1 MKHINNYEKVTGS
14 MSYCY
19 IVGSMDSINDSELLN
34 FVKKI
39 IDIIST
45 NEGKD
50 EDFIK
55 TIEKK

>member
-1 MKHINNYEKVTGS
+1 MY
-14 MSYCY
+14 YCY

-34 FVKKI
+34 FVNKI

-55 TIEKK
+55 IIEKK

>member
-1 MKHINNYEKVTGS
+1 MKHISNYEKVTGS
-14 MSYCY
+14 MYCCY

-34 FVKKI
+34 FVNKI

>member
-1 MKHINNYEKVTGS
+1 MKHISNYEKVTGS
-14 MSYCY
+14 MYYCY

-34 FVKKI
+34 FVNKI

-55 TIEKK
+55 TIGKK